1 MRFNCLGGC
10 VEFFIVIF
18 WFSWRS
24 CDLVRLLRPYKLKMH
39 VMFVIQKVDCVRTT
53 SFVCVGLI
61 FDVDAAWFTLCH
73 GKLFCFL
80 RFVLALRRCIVTSST
95 STVVLRR

>member
-1 MRFNCLGGC
+1 M
-10 VEFFIVIF
+10 
-18 WFSWRS
+18 
-24 CDLVRLLRPYKLKMH
+24 RLLRPYKLKMH

-53 SFVCVGLI
+53 SFVSVGLF
-61 FDVDAAWFTLCH
+61 FDDVAAWFTLWY